1 MLMFKRTFWR
11 NHVEDQDGKVI
22 QQGTLLEQDQFNRM
36 EVGIS
41 DSNMAA
47 NIIHI
52 MLLWFGRRLGVLET
66 SSNSHDTDIASIK
79 TLNGQQDTRLAAL
92 EKTTGSHTTDIASMK
107 NTDTQQNSCLSALK
121 QEVAA
126 EVKEVT
132 LKNGS
137 KWPFGINEVSV
148 GLAKT
153 RKNANYGVDVY
164 VKSYTGGRLGDIT
177 VSGKLTNGFKLK
189 HDGSAQTVVVVVR
202 VTGGMN

>member
-92 EKTTGSHTTDIASMK
+92 EKTAGSHTTDIASMK
-107 NTDTQQNSCLSALK
+107 NTDTQQNSRLSALEP
-121 QEVAA
+121 EVAA

-164 VKSYTGGRLGDIT
+164 VKSYTGGHYR
-177 VSGKLTNGFKLK
+177 
-189 HDGSAQTVVVVVR
+189 VR
-202 VTGGMN
+202 

>member
-1 MLMFKRTFWR
+1 MFKRTFWR

-107 NTDTQQNSCLSALK
+107 NTDTQQNSRLSALEP
-121 QEVAA
+121 EVAA

-153 RKNANYGVDVY
+153 RKNA
-164 VKSYTGGRLGDIT
+164 TMAWTCTLRATPAGGWGTLPCP
-177 VSGKLTNGFKLK
+177 VS
-189 HDGSAQTVVVVVR
+189 
-202 VTGGMN
+202 

>member
-107 NTDTQQNSCLSALK
+107 NTDTQQNSRLSALEP
-121 QEVAA
+121 EVAA

-132 LKNGS
+132 LKTAASGRSGS
-137 KWPFGINEVSV
+137 TRSAWDWQRPERMPTMAWTCTLRATPAGGWGTLPCPVS
-148 GLAKT
+148 
-153 RKNANYGVDVY
+153 
-164 VKSYTGGRLGDIT
+164 
-177 VSGKLTNGFKLK
+177 
-189 HDGSAQTVVVVVR
+189 
-202 VTGGMN
+202 

>member
-52 MLLWFGRRLGVLET
+52 MLLWFGRRLG
-66 SSNSHDTDIASIK
+66 
-79 TLNGQQDTRLAAL
+79 AL
-92 EKTTGSHTTDIASMK
+92 EP
-107 NTDTQQNSCLSALK
+107 
-121 QEVAA
+121 EVAA

>member
-92 EKTTGSHTTDIASMK
+92 EP
-107 NTDTQQNSCLSALK
+107 
-121 QEVAA
+121 EVAA

>member
-79 TLNGQQDTRLAAL
+79 TLNGQQDTRLAAP
-92 EKTTGSHTTDIASMK
+92 SP
-107 NTDTQQNSCLSALK
+107 
-121 QEVAA
+121 
-126 EVKEVT
+126 
-132 LKNGS
+132 NGQRM
-137 KWPFGINEVSV
+137 SV
-148 GLAKT
+148 GRT
-153 RKNANYGVDVY
+153 P
-164 VKSYTGGRLGDIT
+164 
-177 VSGKLTNGFKLK
+177 VSASILSLQVFT
-189 HDGSAQTVVVVVR
+189 SAMIWSAVR
-202 VTGGMN
+202 EL

>member
-66 SSNSHDTDIASIK
+66 SSNRQGAWGSNPHPPPATTPTLPAS
-79 TLNGQQDTRLAAL
+79 R
-92 EKTTGSHTTDIASMK
+92 
-107 NTDTQQNSCLSALK
+107 
-121 QEVAA
+121 
-126 EVKEVT
+126 
-132 LKNGS
+132 
-137 KWPFGINEVSV
+137 P
-148 GLAKT
+148 
-153 RKNANYGVDVY
+153 
-164 VKSYTGGRLGDIT
+164 
-177 VSGKLTNGFKLK
+177 
-189 HDGSAQTVVVVVR
+189 
-202 VTGGMN
+202 

>member
-79 TLNGQQDTRLAAL
+79 TLNGQQ
-92 EKTTGSHTTDIASMK
+92 
-107 NTDTQQNSCLSALK
+107 NSRLSALEP
-121 QEVAA
+121 EVAA

>member
-1 MLMFKRTFWR
+1 MQQKGVQRDGHRPVQLSR
-11 NHVEDQDGKVI
+11 NK
-22 QQGTLLEQDQFNRM
+22 
-36 EVGIS
+36 GI
-41 DSNMAA
+41 
-47 NIIHI
+47 
-52 MLLWFGRRLGVLET
+52 
-66 SSNSHDTDIASIK
+66 
-79 TLNGQQDTRLAAL
+79 
-92 EKTTGSHTTDIASMK
+92 
-107 NTDTQQNSCLSALK
+107 C
-121 QEVAA
+121 
-126 EVKEVT
+126 T

>member
-36 EVGIS
+36 EVG
-41 DSNMAA
+41 
-47 NIIHI
+47 
-52 MLLWFGRRLGVLET
+52 LGVLET

-107 NTDTQQNSCLSALK
+107 NTDTQQNSRLSALEP
-121 QEVAA
+121 EVAA

-164 VKSYTGGRLGDIT
+164 VKSYNGGRLGDVT

>member
-66 SSNSHDTDIASIK
+66 SSNSHDTDIASMK
-79 TLNGQQDTRLAAL
+79 T
-92 EKTTGSHTTDIASMK
+92 
-107 NTDTQQNSCLSALK
+107 TDTQQNSRLSALEP
-121 QEVAA
+121 EVAA

>member
-52 MLLWFGRRLGVLET
+52 MLLWFGHRLGVLET
-66 SSNSHDTDIASIK
+66 SSNSHDTDIAS
-79 TLNGQQDTRLAAL
+79 
-92 EKTTGSHTTDIASMK
+92 MK
-107 NTDTQQNSCLSALK
+107 NTDTQQNSRLSALEP
-121 QEVAA
+121 EVAA

-164 VKSYTGGRLGDIT
+164 VKSCTGGRLGDIT

>member
-1 MLMFKRTFWR
+1 M
-11 NHVEDQDGKVI
+11 
-22 QQGTLLEQDQFNRM
+22 
-36 EVGIS
+36 
-41 DSNMAA
+41 
-47 NIIHI
+47 
-52 MLLWFGRRLGVLET
+52 
-66 SSNSHDTDIASIK
+66 K
-79 TLNGQQDTRLAAL
+79 T
-92 EKTTGSHTTDIASMK
+92 
-107 NTDTQQNSCLSALK
+107 TDTQQNSRLSALEP
-121 QEVAA
+121 EVAA